1 MKFRK
6 DLVVSKLLRQELTKY
21 RSLFP
26 HVSAGLQ
33 LTEAGKSLVRGD
45 IIQYIYMD
53 AAHKNPLR
61 RVMPLDLIS
70 EEHDYDK
77 QKYREMLLEATESIL
92 GYFGFDRTVYGDRKN
107 DRKWWY
113 KLRQERRKDIENEKN
128 VGD

>member
-1 MKFRK
+1 
-6 DLVVSKLLRQELTKY
+6 LAKY

-33 LTEAGKSLVRGD
+33 LTEVGISLVRGD
-45 IIQYIYMD
+45 IIQYIYTD
-53 AAHKNPLR
+53 ASHKNPLR

-70 EEHDYDK
+70 EEHNYDK

-92 GYFGFDRTVYGDRKN
+92 GYFGFDRTVYGDRKK

-113 KLRQERRKDIENEKN
+113 ELRQERRKDIENEKN